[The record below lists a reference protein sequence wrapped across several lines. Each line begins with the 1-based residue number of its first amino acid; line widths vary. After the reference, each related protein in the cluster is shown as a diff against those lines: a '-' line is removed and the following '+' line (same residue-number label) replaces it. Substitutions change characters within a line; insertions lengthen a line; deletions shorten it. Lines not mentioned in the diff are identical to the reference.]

1 MSDLVS
7 IIIPYYRKK
16 PFFEKTIDSINS
28 QTYKNFEII
37 LIYDDNNRSD
47 LLFVKKVLKKIKN
60 KKIIVNKKN
69 LGVGIS
75 RNRGINKSK
84 GKFIS
89 FIDADDVW
97 NRDKLKKQIKFM
109 KKNSLDFSYSDYS
122 IINEKGILIKK
133 IKSPKTIK
141 FKNLLF
147 SCDIALSSVTIRCN
161 LLKSEKFSN
170 IKTKEDYLLWLK
182 LSQKNIKMMGIREN
196 LIFWRK
202 TNNSLSSSIVQK
214 FKDAFL
220 VYNKYLKLNFL
231 VSIVLIFFLS
241 INSIIKRYL

>member
-7 IIIPYYRKK
+7 VIIPYYKK
-16 PFFEKTIDSINS
+16 KLFFEKTIDSINR

-47 LLFVKKVLKKIKN
+47 LLFVKKVLKKIRN

-69 LGVGIS
+69 LGVGNS

-84 GKFIS
+84 GEFLS

-97 NRDKLKKQIKFM
+97 NRNKLKKQIKFM

>member
-1 MSDLVS
+1 MNDLVS

-84 GKFIS
+84 GKFLS

-97 NRDKLKKQIKFM
+97 NRNKLKKQIKFM

-147 SCDIALSSVTIRCN
+147 SCDIALSSVTIRSN
-161 LLKSEKFSN
+161 LLRSEKFSN

>member
-16 PFFEKTIDSINS
+16 LFFEKTIDSINS

-47 LLFVKKVLKKIKN
+47 LLFVKKVLKKNKN

-84 GKFIS
+84 GKFLS

-97 NRDKLKKQIKFM
+97 SRNKLKKQIKFM
-109 KKNSLDFSYSDYS
+109 EKNSLDFSYSDYS

-147 SCDIALSSVTIRCN
+147 SCDIALSSVTIRSN
-161 LLKSEKFSN
+161 LLKSEKFPN

-196 LIFWRK
+196 LISWRK

>member
-84 GKFIS
+84 GKFTS

-147 SCDIALSSVTIRCN
+147 SCDIALSSVTIRSN

-214 FKDAFL
+214 IKDAFL

>member
-60 KKIIVNKKN
+60 KKIIVNKEN

-84 GKFIS
+84 GKFLS

-97 NRDKLKKQIKFM
+97 NRNKLKKQIKFM

-147 SCDIALSSVTIRCN
+147 SCDIALSSVTIRSN

>member
-16 PFFEKTIDSINS
+16 SFFEKTIDSINS

-47 LLFVKKVLKKIKN
+47 LLFVKKVLKKTKN

-84 GKFIS
+84 GKFLS

-97 NRDKLKKQIKFM
+97 NRNKLKKQIKFM

-147 SCDIALSSVTIRCN
+147 SCDIALSSVTIRSN
-161 LLKSEKFSN
+161 LLRSEKFSN

>member
-47 LLFVKKVLKKIKN
+47 LLFVKKVLKKTKN

-84 GKFIS
+84 GKFLS

-147 SCDIALSSVTIRCN
+147 SCDIALSSVTIRSN
-161 LLKSEKFSN
+161 LLRSEKFSN

-214 FKDAFL
+214 IKDAFL

>member
-1 MSDLVS
+1 MNDLVS
-7 IIIPYYRKK
+7 VIIPYYRKK

-47 LLFVKKVLKKIKN
+47 LLFVKKVLKKIRN

-69 LGVGIS
+69 LGVGNS

-84 GKFIS
+84 GEFLS

-97 NRDKLKKQIKFM
+97 NRNKLKKQIKFM

-147 SCDIALSSVTIRCN
+147 SCDIALSSVTIRSK
-161 LLKSEKFSN
+161 LLRGEKFSN

>member
-1 MSDLVS
+1 MNDLVS

-37 LIYDDNNRSD
+37 LIYDDDNRSD

>member
-37 LIYDDNNRSD
+37 LIYDDDNRSD
-47 LLFVKKVLKKIKN
+47 LLFVKKVLKKTKN

-133 IKSPKTIK
+133 IKSPKIIK

-147 SCDIALSSVTIRCN
+147 SCDIALSSVTIRSN
-161 LLKSEKFSN
+161 LLRSEKFSN

>member
-84 GKFIS
+84 GKFLS

-97 NRDKLKKQIKFM
+97 NRNKLKKQIKFM

-147 SCDIALSSVTIRCN
+147 SCDIALSSVTIRSH

>member
-84 GKFIS
+84 GKFLS

-147 SCDIALSSVTIRCN
+147 SCDIALSSVTIRSK
-161 LLKSEKFSN
+161 LLRSEKFSN

>member
-1 MSDLVS
+1 
-7 IIIPYYRKK
+7 
-16 PFFEKTIDSINS
+16 
-28 QTYKNFEII
+28 
-37 LIYDDNNRSD
+37 
-47 LLFVKKVLKKIKN
+47 
-60 KKIIVNKKN
+60 
-69 LGVGIS
+69 
-75 RNRGINKSK
+75 
-84 GKFIS
+84 
-89 FIDADDVW
+89 
-97 NRDKLKKQIKFM
+97 M

>member
-16 PFFEKTIDSINS
+16 LFFEKTIDSINS

-47 LLFVKKVLKKIKN
+47 LLFVEKILKKIKN

-84 GKFIS
+84 GKFLS

-97 NRDKLKKQIKFM
+97 NRNKLKKQIKFM

-147 SCDIALSSVTIRCN
+147 SCDIALSSVTIKSN
-161 LLKSEKFSN
+161 LLKNEKFSN

>member
-60 KKIIVNKKN
+60 KKIIINKKN

-84 GKFIS
+84 GKFLS

-97 NRDKLKKQIKFM
+97 NRNKLKKQIKFM

-147 SCDIALSSVTIRCN
+147 SCDIALSSVTIRSN
-161 LLKSEKFSN
+161 LLKSEKFPN

>member
-133 IKSPKTIK
+133 IKSPKIIK

-147 SCDIALSSVTIRCN
+147 SCDIALSSVTIRSN
-161 LLKSEKFSN
+161 LLRSEKFSN